1 MSAGSSRGG
10 LRIAH
15 EMPFG
20 AQLLEE
26 GGTRFRLWAPS
37 VARAELE
44 LIGARRHPMHAAEPG
59 WHEVTAPEAGAG
71 ARYKFLLYLE
81 DGMTWSVPDPASR
94 SNPDGVH
101 AASSVVDARA
111 YTWRETAWR
120 GRAWPDAVLYELH
133 VGTFTAE
140 GTFAAAAARLP
151 ELAALGINALQL
163 MPLAAF
169 PGARGWGYD
178 GVLPFAPAACYG
190 APDELKAL
198 IDAAHGLGLMVLLDV
213 VYNHF
218 GPDGN
223 YLHAYC
229 PEFFNPAQRTPW
241 GAAINLDGPS
251 SRTVRDFFLHNALYW
266 TTEYRFDGLRLD
278 AVHAF
283 RDSSRPD
290 LVCEIAEALHA
301 GAGRAGPGHAGPGGA
316 ETDPAGS
323 HPAACAGANREVWIG
338 DRRLHLVLEN
348 NRNEARYLERD
359 AAGRPLY
366 ATAQWDD
373 DVHHALHVLLSGE
386 IDGYYA
392 DYAPD
397 PLARLGRALAEGFAY
412 QGEHSSFRDKLRGEA
427 STHLPPAAFVGFL
440 QNHDMIGN
448 RAFGGRID
456 SFADAR
462 FLVAA
467 YACLLLTPL
476 VPMLFMGEE
485 FAASTPFLFFCDFG
499 PELAAA
505 VAAGRRREFQRFAAF
520 ADEAAIAR
528 IPDPNAAATFEVSK
542 LRWAERS
549 QSPHRERLSL
559 VRELLALRK
568 KRLAPHLAG
577 LRQAGRHRIEGGALH
592 VAWDL
597 PDGSAW
603 RLLAHFGPE
612 VLETAQGP
620 AGEVIFSAGVHG
632 VPRSPCVRLEPGAV
646 RVVQGR

>member
-1 MSAGSSRGG
+1 
-10 LRIAH
+10 
-15 EMPFG
+15 MPFG
-20 AQLLEE
+20 AQLLAQ

-37 VARAELE
+37 VVRAELQLAE
-44 LIGARRHPMHAAEPG
+44 DRLVGARPYPMRTAEPG
-59 WHEVTAPEAGAG
+59 WHEVTVPEAGAG
-71 ARYKFLLYLE
+71 SRYKFLLHLK
-81 DGMTWSVPDPASR
+81 DGTAWSVPDPASR

-101 AASSVVDARA
+101 EASSVVDAGA
-111 YTWRETAWR
+111 YAWRETAWR
-120 GRAWPDAVLYELH
+120 GRTWADAVLYELH
-133 VGTFTAE
+133 VGTFTPE

-169 PGARGWGYD
+169 PGARNWGYD

-190 APDELKAL
+190 TPDELKAL
-198 IDAAHGLGLMVLLDV
+198 VDAAHGLGLMVLLDV

-241 GAAINLDGPS
+241 GAAINFDGPS
-251 SRTVRDFFLHNALYW
+251 SRTVRDYFVHNALYW
-266 TTEYRFDGLRLD
+266 TTEYCLDGLRLD

-290 LVCEIAEALHA
+290 MVCEIAAAL
-301 GAGRAGPGHAGPGGA
+301 RAGPGRDGPGG
-316 ETDPAGS
+316 
-323 HPAACAGANREVWIG
+323 
-338 DRRLHLVLEN
+338 DRRVHLVLEN
-348 NRNEARYLERD
+348 NRNEARYLARD
-359 AAGRPLY
+359 ADGRPRY

-386 IDGYYA
+386 VDGYYA
-392 DYAPD
+392 DYAAD

-412 QGEHSSFRDKLRGEA
+412 QGEHSAFRDKSRGEP
-427 STHLPPAAFVGFL
+427 STSLPPDAFVGFL

-456 SFADAR
+456 SFADGR
-462 FLVAA
+462 CLVAA

-485 FAASTPFLFFCDFG
+485 FAASTPFLYFCDFG

-520 ADEAAIAR
+520 TDAAAIAR
-528 IPDPNAAATFEVSK
+528 IPDPNAAATFEASK
-542 LRWAERS
+542 LCWPERTD
-549 QSPHRERLSL
+549 SPHRDRLAL
-559 VRELLALRK
+559 VRELLALRRQ
-568 KRLAPHLAG
+568 RLAPHLSG
-577 LRQAGRHRIEGGALH
+577 LRHGGRYRIESGALH

-597 PDGSAW
+597 EDGSAW
-603 RLLAHFGPE
+603 RLLAHFGRE
-612 VLETAQGP
+612 AVQTAQGP
-620 AGEVIFSAGVHG
+620 VGEVIFSAGVHD

-646 RVVQGR
+646 RVAQGR

>member
-1 MSAGSSRGG
+1 VSASPEGGG

-20 AQLLEE
+20 AVLKDQ
-26 GGTRFRLWAPS
+26 GGTRFRVWAPS
-37 VARAELE
+37 VVRAELQ
-44 LIGARRHPMHAAEPG
+44 LSGGRVHPMHAAEPG
-59 WHEVTAPEAGAG
+59 WHEITVPEAGAG
-71 ARYKFLLYLE
+71 SRYKFLLHLK
-81 DGMTWSVPDPASR
+81 DGSVWPVPDPASR
-94 SNPDGVH
+94 SNPEGVH
-101 AASSVVDARA
+101 EASSVVDPRA
-111 YTWRETAWR
+111 YSWRETGWR
-120 GRAWPDAVLYELH
+120 GGAWAEAVLYELH
-133 VGTFTAE
+133 VGTFTRE

-151 ELAALGINALQL
+151 ELAALGVNALQL

-169 PGARGWGYD
+169 PGARNWGYD

-190 APDELKAL
+190 TPDELKAL

-241 GAAINLDGPS
+241 GAAINFDGPE
-251 SRTVRDFFLHNALYW
+251 SRTVRDYFVHNALYW

-290 LVCEIAEALHA
+290 MVCEIARAL
-301 GAGRAGPGHAGPGGA
+301 REGPG
-316 ETDPAGS
+316 
-323 HPAACAGANREVWIG
+323 R
-338 DRRLHLVLEN
+338 DRAVHLVLEN
-348 NRNEARYLERD
+348 NRNEARYLIRD
-359 AAGRPLY
+359 AGGRPLH

-373 DVHHALHVLLSGE
+373 DIHHTLHVLLSGE
-386 IDGYYA
+386 VDGYYA
-392 DYAPD
+392 DYAAD
-397 PLARLGRALAEGFAY
+397 PLDRLGRALAEGFAY
-412 QGEHSSFRDKLRGEA
+412 QGERSAFRDKSRGEP
-427 STHLPPAAFVGFL
+427 SGHLPPAAFVGIL
-440 QNHDMIGN
+440 QNHDMVGN

-462 FLVAA
+462 LLVAA

-505 VAAGRRREFQRFAAF
+505 VAAGRRREFKRFAAF
-520 ADEAAIAR
+520 TDEAAIAR
-528 IPDPNAAATFEVSK
+528 IPDPNSAATFEASK
-542 LRWAERS
+542 LRWEERS
-549 QSPHRERLSL
+549 HSPHRERLTL

-568 KRLAPHLAG
+568 QRLAPHLAG
-577 LRQAGRHRIEGGALH
+577 LRHGGRYRVEGGALH

-597 PDGSAW
+597 EDGSAW
-603 RLLAHFGPE
+603 RLLAHFGRE
-612 VLETAQGP
+612 AVETAQGP
-620 AGEVIFSAGVHG
+620 VGEVIFSAGVHE
-632 VPRSPCVRLEPGAV
+632 VPRSPCVRLDPGAV